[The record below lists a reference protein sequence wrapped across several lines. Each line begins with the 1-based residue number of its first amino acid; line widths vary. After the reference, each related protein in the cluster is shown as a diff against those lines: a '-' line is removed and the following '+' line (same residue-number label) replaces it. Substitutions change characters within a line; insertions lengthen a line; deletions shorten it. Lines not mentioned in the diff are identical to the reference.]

1 MEKEAKVISGK
12 ELAWYLVGGTI
23 TLGGLSLI
31 VLSLIE
37 SIAKS
42 SVLRAADS
50 KLTETLKWSVGS
62 WGSFRVLG
70 LIVFAVGIIVFLAS
84 LAYNAKKADRVG
96 EKTQRRA
103 SRHGAINLE
112 AIEAANAPQTV
123 DAQPAEAPKAE

>member
-1 MEKEAKVISGK
+1 MEKEEKVISGK
-12 ELAWYLVGGTI
+12 ELAWYIVGGTI
-23 TLGGLSLI
+23 TLGGIALLI
-31 VLSLIE
+31 LSLIE

-50 KLTETLKWSVGS
+50 RLTTFLKWSVGS

-70 LIVFAVGIIVFLAS
+70 LIIFAVGIIFVLGA

-112 AIEAANAPQTV
+112 ALEAANAPKV
-123 DAQPAEAPKAE
+123 VEAQPAEAPKAE

>member
-1 MEKEAKVISGK
+1 MAKEKAVISGK
-12 ELAWYLVGGTI
+12 ELAWYIVGGTI

-37 SIAKS
+37 SFTHSQILRDADAKI
-42 SVLRAADS
+42 
-50 KLTETLKWSVGS
+50 TESLKWTPGD
-62 WGSFRVLG
+62 WGSFRILG
-70 LIVFAVGIIVFLAS
+70 LIIFAVGVIFVLSA
-84 LAYNAKKADRVG
+84 LLYNAKKADRVG

-123 DAQPAEAPKAE
+123 EAKPAEAPKAE